1 MTSDPDDPPAS
12 SGSVV
17 EEGSAR
23 DGIPQF
29 RRHWQAEHPDAV
41 VVIVH
46 GINEH
51 SGRYEHV
58 GRQLAAAKLSVTSF
72 DHRGFGR
79 SGGRRGYVDRFVQYV
94 DDVEDRLAGVAAAGR
109 PVVLLGHSMG
119 GLIALS
125 YVLTRSPKPDLL
137 VLSSPALATGASRWM
152 KVLARPASR
161 LVPRLRLPSPFPSS
175 YLSRDPAVCEAFDTD
190 PLIEHKTS
198 ARLGYELL
206 AAMKATRS
214 GLESLD
220 VPTLVLHGSDDE
232 LVPTVSSEILEG
244 LPGVER
250 RVLNG
255 LRHEPF
261 NEPEGPE
268 VVDGVIAWIR
278 SKLS

>member
-1 MTSDPDDPPAS
+1 LTSDPDHPPAS

-17 EEGSAR
+17 EEGSTH
-23 DGIPQF
+23 DGLPQL
-29 RRHWQAEHPDAV
+29 RRHWHVEHPDAV
-41 VVIVH
+41 VLIVH

-58 GRQLAAAKLSVTSF
+58 GVRMAAANLAVVGY
-72 DHRGFGR
+72 DHRGFGG
-79 SGGRRGYVDRFVQYV
+79 SGGPRGYVDRFDQYV
-94 DDVEDRLAGVAAAGR
+94 DDVEDRLAEVTAAGR

-137 VLSSPALATGASRWM
+137 VLSSPALGTGASWWI
-152 KVLARPASR
+152 KALARPASR
-161 LVPRLRLPSPFPSS
+161 LVPWLRLPSPFPSS

-190 PLIEHKTS
+190 PLVEHKTS

-206 AAMKATRS
+206 AAMEARRS
-214 GLESLD
+214 EIESLD
-220 VPTLVLHGSDDE
+220 VPTLVLHGSDDK
-232 LVPTVSSEILEG
+232 LVPTISSEILEG

-250 RVLNG
+250 RVLDG

-261 NEPEGPE
+261 NEPEGAN
-268 VVDGVIAWIR
+268 VVDAVIAWIR
-278 SKLS
+278 EQMG